1 MNISKTLI
9 DKILI
14 ITSLIAALDSNSIHI
29 MIRIRNEFTNSKD
42 STDLNVITPKN
53 LNKNLLNY
61 YWNESR
67 SYHNLYFEKVMI
79 QALSYIINT
88 RQD

>member
-29 MIRIRNEFTNSKD
+29 MIRIRNKFTNSKD
-42 STDLNVITPKN
+42 STDLNAITPKN
-53 LNKNLLNY
+53 LNKNLLNQLLLKWIKILSQPLLWKSNDPSSFIY
-61 YWNESR
+61 Y
-67 SYHNLYFEKVMI
+67 
-79 QALSYIINT
+79 
-88 RQD
+88 

>member
-1 MNISKTLI
+1 MGLLAPTPLGNDQLYELNISKTLI

-14 ITSLIAALDSNSIHI
+14 ITSLIAALDSNSIHK
-29 MIRIRNEFTNSKD
+29 MIRIRNKFTNSKD

-61 YWNESR
+61 Y
-67 SYHNLYFEKVMI
+67 
-79 QALSYIINT
+79 
-88 RQD
+88 

>member
-29 MIRIRNEFTNSKD
+29 MIRIRKKFTNSKD

-79 QALSYIINT
+79 EALSYIINT